1 MSTPSA
7 AAPPPWQIWVDTGGT
22 FTDCLARDPSGA
34 LRRVKVL
41 SSASLRATVVE
52 RRGKRQLLLA
62 GLDELP
68 PGALHGWRLSTLGGG
83 ERLSAI
89 AWDGRA
95 VELAAAAPRSFA
107 RGVVCELTSPEE
119 APVLACRLVTGT
131 PPHAPLPPLRLRL
144 ATTLGTNALLER
156 RGAPTAL
163 FLTRGFGDLLEIGS
177 QQRPELFALQVEK
190 AAPLYALTVEVE
202 ERQSAG
208 GEVLVELDEA
218 ALADAARRARA
229 AGAESAAVAL
239 LHSFRFP
246 EVERRVAALLSEHG
260 FAPVSASAELAPAQG
275 YLARAETA
283 LVDAYLA
290 PIFERYLGRIAGALA
305 RQDETASLLVM
316 TSAGGLV
323 AAERFRAHEGLL
335 SGPAAGVVGA
345 AEAARRSGC
354 ARVLTFDMGGT
365 STDVARWEGALPW
378 VFEHRVGD
386 ARLLAPAVAVE
397 TVAAGGGSIC
407 SFDGHRLRVGPESGG
422 ARPGPACYG
431 AGGPLCLTDV
441 NLLLGRIDPSR
452 FEIPLDVAAA
462 ERACAALEMGLAG
475 AGESIAR
482 ERLLAG
488 LLRIAD
494 ERMAEAIRQ
503 ISVRQGYDPAGYA
516 LLAFGGAGG
525 QHACAV
531 AELLGM
537 GAVVV
542 PPDAG
547 LLSALGLGVARL
559 ERVAS
564 RQVLRPLAEI
574 GDELPRSFAEL
585 GAEASAAVAAQG
597 ATLDEIAVERRLAE
611 LRFVGQESVVEVA
624 WDEGSSL
631 ADDFAVRYGELFGYL
646 PEARSVEVVAV
657 RAAAAARPVL
667 EALPPAPARRKP
679 PLPAARRRVWL
690 GGRWRRVPVYDRGA
704 LPPGSAVA
712 GPGLVLERHSA
723 TLVDREWRLSVDGA
737 AALVLRRIEGASPAR
752 AQRAARRQ
760 R

>member
-1 MSTPSA
+1 VSTSGA

-22 FTDCLARDPSGA
+22 FTDCLARDPAGG

-52 RRGKRQLLLA
+52 RRGKRQLALA
-62 GLDELP
+62 GLDELK
-68 PGALHGWRLSTLGGG
+68 PGALHGWRLTRLAGD
-83 ERLSAI
+83 ERLSAV
-89 AWDGRA
+89 AWDGSA

-107 RGVVCELTSPEE
+107 RGTLCELVSPEE

-131 PPHAPLPPLRLRL
+131 APDAALPPLLLRL

-163 FLTRGFGDLLEIGS
+163 FLTRGFGDLLEIGT
-177 QQRPELFALQVEK
+177 QQRPDLFALAVEK
-190 AAPLYALTVEVE
+190 PPPLYALTVEVE
-202 ERQSAG
+202 ERHSAS
-208 GEVLVELDEA
+208 GEVLVALDEA
-218 ALADAARRARA
+218 ALAAAAQRARA
-229 AGAESAAVAL
+229 AGATSAAVAL

-246 EVERRVAALLSEHG
+246 ETEGRVATLLREQG
-260 FAPVSASAELAPAQG
+260 FENVSASAELAPAQG

-283 LVDAYLA
+283 LVNAYLA
-290 PIFERYLGRIAGALA
+290 PILDRYLGRIALAL
-305 RQDETASLLVM
+305 RRKDEPASLLVM
-316 TSAGGLV
+316 TSAGGL
-323 AAERFRAHEGLL
+323 APAERFRPHEGLL

-345 AEAARRSGC
+345 AEAARRSGF
-354 ARVLTFDMGGT
+354 ARVLGFDMGGT
-365 STDVARWEGALPW
+365 STDVARWEGELPW
-378 VFEHRVGD
+378 VFEHRVGE

-441 NLLLGRIDPSR
+441 NLLLGRIDASR
-452 FEIPLDVAAA
+452 FEIPLDVADA
-462 ERACAALEMGLAG
+462 ERACAALEARLAE
-475 AGESIAR
+475 AGESAPR

-531 AELLGM
+531 AELLGIR
-537 GAVVV
+537 AVVV

-564 RQVLRPLAEI
+564 RQVLRPLSEV
-574 GDELPRSFAEL
+574 GDALPGWLAKL
-585 GAEASAAVAAQG
+585 GEEASAQVRTRG
-597 ATLDEIAVERRLAE
+597 ASAGEIAVERRLVE
-611 LRFVGQESVVEVA
+611 LRFIGQESVVEVA
-624 WDEGSSL
+624 WEEGRSV
-631 ADDFAVRYGELFGYL
+631 ADDFAARYRDLFGYL
-646 PEARSVEVVAV
+646 PESRPVEVVAL
-657 RAAAAARPVL
+657 RAAAAARPAL
-667 EALPPAPARRKP
+667 EPVPPQPAPR
-679 PLPAARRRVWL
+679 PAPRAVAKRRVWL
-690 GGRWRRVPVYDRGA
+690 GGRWRRVPMHDREA
-704 LPPGSAVA
+704 LPSGTVVA
-712 GPGLVLERHSA
+712 GPALVLERHSA
-723 TLVDREWRLSVDGA
+723 TLVDHGWDLFVDGA
-737 AALVLRRIEGASPAR
+737 AALVLRRASRPPAVRR
-752 AQRAARRQ
+752 ATGSAR
-760 R
+760 